1 VLFAMSSN
9 RKNRDFEFEYAR
21 HSEHLQAL
29 FKG

>member
-9 RKNRDFEFEYAR
+9 RKNRDFENEYVR
-21 HSEHLQAL
+21 HDEQLQAM